1 MANWGLN
8 PDSMS
13 AIGSLVSAGAVIIAL
28 IGLVIAYRQ
37 NRRARNLQAFL
48 EISTD
53 MRRRWEGGWQ
63 VILREKVPLMDLTKR
78 HSGEV
83 GRELTYM
90 LNWLDWMGLI
100 VKMNLIDKELLFGS
114 LYSVVKEIIRESSH
128 KIQCDIENPD
138 RGERWWA
145 NILYLAK
152 QPEINIDIKEE
163 ANKLRNKWI
172 RGETPKDFDV

>member
-1 MANWGLN
+1 
-8 PDSMS
+8 MS

-90 LNWLDWMGLI
+90 LNWLD
-100 VKMNLIDKELLFGS
+100 
-114 LYSVVKEIIRESSH
+114 
-128 KIQCDIENPD
+128 
-138 RGERWWA
+138 
-145 NILYLAK
+145 
-152 QPEINIDIKEE
+152 
-163 ANKLRNKWI
+163 
-172 RGETPKDFDV
+172 